1 MSWLIAQTQA
11 VAPDSPASDGFFNI
25 LACSEFQNYDFAWTS
40 TNQGSSNPN
49 FYSPYAVIS
58 MRNGQI
64 PAKNTYPYGQPNW
77 LFLTRSFAQGE
88 QYYWYP

>member
-25 LACSEFQNYDFAWTS
+25 LQCSSYYGYFVWTS

-49 FYSPYAVIS
+49 FYSPYAVIDIS
-58 MRNGQI
+58 NGQI
-64 PAKNTYPYGQPNW
+64 PAKNTYPYGEPNW
-77 LFLTRSFAQGE
+77 LVLTRSLAQGE